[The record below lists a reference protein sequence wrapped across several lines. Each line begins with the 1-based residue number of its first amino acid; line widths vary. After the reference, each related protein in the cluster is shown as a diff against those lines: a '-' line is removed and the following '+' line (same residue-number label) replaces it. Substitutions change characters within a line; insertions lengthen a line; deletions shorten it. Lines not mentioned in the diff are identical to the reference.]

1 MFTKIEC
8 GECGGEYR
16 RSEAFTYTC
25 VECDHSITQFDVVLD
40 EGESLA
46 SLGGVLGY
54 VTEEVGLIRV
64 ECPEGRPLNKDEDFM

>member
-8 GECGGEYR
+8 GECGSEYR

-54 VTEEVGLIRV
+54 VTEE
-64 ECPEGRPLNKDEDFM
+64 DAA